1 MQQLVSK
8 KEVGF
13 YIRGCVLL
21 RDYPTIISNNICWLQ
36 AVLMIKCIVH
46 GKELST
52 RCIRQVAMRTAGNIS
67 YTPPHT
73 MQFTHRQFQQGR
85 LTIMQYTY
93 LGWSGHSEVLNPSIF
108 SESEFSPLLSL
119 ASYQGMLVRGNEPA
133 WVRGYSEPTLG
144 LLAIILSKQSN
155 FDCFTTHI

>member
-1 MQQLVSK
+1 
-8 KEVGF
+8 
-13 YIRGCVLL
+13 
-21 RDYPTIISNNICWLQ
+21 
-36 AVLMIKCIVH
+36 
-46 GKELST
+46 
-52 RCIRQVAMRTAGNIS
+52 
-67 YTPPHT
+67 
-73 MQFTHRQFQQGR
+73 
-85 LTIMQYTY
+85 MQYTY

-144 LLAIILSKQSN
+144 LLAIILTKQSN